1 MVAQTIRGFTAST
14 EEVLSLIE
22 AQHGLTE
29 DEELIV
35 RYALMQ
41 LINKM
46 ETYHIP
52 DPASSRPLPR
62 WSSTC
67 R

>member
-35 RYALMQ
+35 RYALT
-41 LINKM
+41 LLVNKM
-46 ETYHIP
+46 ESYHVP
-52 DPASSRPLPR
+52 NPASTRSLPR
-62 WSSTC
+62 WRAAC

>member
-35 RYALMQ
+35 RYALT
-41 LINKM
+41 LLVNKM
-46 ETYHIP
+46 ESYHVP
-52 DPASSRPLPR
+52 SPASTRHLPR
-62 WSSTC
+62 WRSTC

>member
-1 MVAQTIRGFTAST
+1 MVAQPIRLFTAST

-22 AQHGLTE
+22 AQHGLNE

-35 RYALMQ
+35 RYAVML
-41 LINKM
+41 LVNKM
-46 ETYHIP
+46 ESYHAP
-52 DPASSRPLPR
+52 DSTSTRSLPR
-62 WSSTC
+62 WRSAC

>member
-14 EEVLSLIE
+14 EEVMSLIE
-22 AQHGLTE
+22 AQQGLTE

-35 RYALMQ
+35 RYALT
-41 LINKM
+41 LLVNKM
-46 ETYHIP
+46 ESYHLP
-52 DPASSRPLPR
+52 NPVSTRPLPR
-62 WSSTC
+62 WRSTC

>member
-14 EEVLSLIE
+14 QEVLSLID
-22 AQHGLTE
+22 AQHGLSE

-35 RYALMQ
+35 RYALT
-41 LINKM
+41 LLVNKI
-46 ETYHIP
+46 ESYQI
-52 DPASSRPLPR
+52 PASASTRPLPR
-62 WSSTC
+62 WRSTC

>member
-1 MVAQTIRGFTAST
+1 MVTQTIRGFTAST

-22 AQHGLTE
+22 SQHGLTE

-35 RYALMQ
+35 RYALT
-41 LINKM
+41 LLVNKM
-46 ETYHIP
+46 ESYHVP
-52 DPASSRPLPR
+52 NPASTRPLPR
-62 WSSTC
+62 WRSTC

>member
-35 RYALMQ
+35 RYALA
-41 LINKM
+41 LLVNKM
-46 ETYHIP
+46 ESYHVP
-52 DPASSRPLPR
+52 DSASTRPLPR
-62 WSSTC
+62 WRSTC